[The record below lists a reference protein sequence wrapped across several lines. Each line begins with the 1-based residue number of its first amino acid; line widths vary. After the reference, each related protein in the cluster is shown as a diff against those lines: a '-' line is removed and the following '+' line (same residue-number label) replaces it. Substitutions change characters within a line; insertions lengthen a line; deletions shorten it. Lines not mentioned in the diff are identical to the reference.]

1 MIVDGRV
8 HKLGEVGFDYT
19 SGDYM
24 RPWRF
29 RDDDGRLDLTF
40 TPFFER
46 VAKTD
51 MVVIRSEVHQM
62 IGHFD
67 GMMLGENGE
76 AIEVRR
82 AVGWAEDHHARW

>member
-1 MIVDGRV
+1 MI
-8 HKLGEVGFDYT
+8 
-19 SGDYM
+19 
-24 RPWRF
+24 
-29 RDDDGRLDLTF
+29 
-40 TPFFER
+40 
-46 VAKTD
+46 
-51 MVVIRSEVHQM
+51 IRSEVHQM